1 MNHDKSPIILIGFM
15 GTGKSTIGKYV
26 ADEQNLSFI
35 DIDSYIEEKYKLTIP
50 EIFSKH
56 GEQYFRNLE
65 FTCLQECINTAD
77 LIATGGGSIESE
89 EAFNFLKN
97 QKNIIW
103 LDCNIDIIYS
113 RINDDPHRPNANNK
127 TITQLNDLYCSR
139 ILRYNEIAFKKF
151 DSHLLS
157 ISEIYYELLNLIK
170 ASDQY

>member
-50 EIFSKH
+50 EIFCKH

-77 LIATGGGSIESE
+77 IIATGGGIIESE
-89 EAFNFLKN
+89 EAFNFFEK
-97 QKNIIW
+97 
-103 LDCNIDIIYS
+103 S
-113 RINDDPHRPNANNK
+113 
-127 TITQLNDLYCSR
+127 
-139 ILRYNEIAFKKF
+139 KK
-151 DSHLLS
+151 HYLVRL
-157 ISEIYYELLNLIK
+157 
-170 ASDQY
+170 

>member
-1 MNHDKSPIILIGFM
+1 MLTAIYFSIFTFYISQYSLKLKTLYNIETDYNYKIVLLLLKGKRMNHDKSPIILIGFM

-77 LIATGGGSIESE
+77 IIATGGGIIESE
-89 EAFNFLKN
+89 EAFNF
-97 QKNIIW
+97 
-103 LDCNIDIIYS
+103 
-113 RINDDPHRPNANNK
+113 
-127 TITQLNDLYCSR
+127 
-139 ILRYNEIAFKKF
+139 
-151 DSHLLS
+151 
-157 ISEIYYELLNLIK
+157 
-170 ASDQY
+170 